1 MNEVLPLGWAATQ
14 LGCVCGLLNGRAYKQ
29 AELLRAG
36 KYRVLRVGN
45 FFSNTSWYYSDL
57 ELEPAKYCDNG
68 DLLYAWSAS
77 FGPKIWDGG
86 KAIYHYH
93 IWRTQPNEGVVARRF
108 LYYWFE
114 WDKENI
120 KAEHGTG
127 STMIHVTKGDMENRP
142 LRLPPLPEQRRI
154 VAKIDSLSSKSKRAR
169 EHLDHIPRLV
179 EKYKQAVLAAAF
191 RGELTAEWRAQR
203 QSLDWRDTSIGHL
216 LTAITAGKNLRC
228 EERPPRTDERGV
240 VKVSAVTWGEF
251 DPLASKTLPASFS
264 PPEDTLIR
272 DGDLLISRAN
282 TLDLVGAVVLVRQAP
297 MNLYLS
303 DKILRLEMQ
312 DGDKPWVMWF
322 LRSPLGRRSIEAAAT
337 GNQLSMRN
345 LSQKELKALR
355 LPWPEATER
364 KEIVRRIDRAFTW
377 IDRLA
382 AEATSARTL
391 IDKLDQAVLA
401 KAFRGELVPQDPN
414 DEPASVLLERI
425 RAEREAVPAAK
436 PGRGRARRS

>member
-120 KAEHGTG
+120 KAAHGTG

-179 EKYKQAVLAAAF
+179 EKYKQAMLGSVFSARAMENWTKGSVADVVTEGLVGLVRSKSEQALAGTPYIRMGHYDMEGRWNDADLSYVGVTAAELQRYELRAGDVLF
-191 RGELTAEWRAQR
+191 NTR
-203 QSLDWRDTSIGHL
+203 
-216 LTAITAGKNLRC
+216 N
-228 EERPPRTDERGV
+228 
-240 VKVSAVTWGEF
+240 
-251 DPLASKTLPASFS
+251 SF
-264 PPEDTLIR
+264 
-272 DGDLLISRAN
+272 
-282 TLDLVGAVVLVRQAP
+282 DLVGKVANWPGSKPGYVYNN
-297 MNLYLS
+297 NL
-303 DKILRLEMQ
+303 LRLRFANDVMPSFA
-312 DGDKPWVMWF
+312 KWLMMSPWFRAYLNTVKSATTSVCAIYQ
-322 LRSPLGRRSIEAAAT
+322 RSLMLGPFAYP
-337 GNQLSMRN
+337 
-345 LSQKELKALR
+345 ELA
-355 LPWPEATER
+355 EQHEV
-364 KEIVRRIDRAFTW
+364 VRRIEHAFAW

-382 AEATSARTL
+382 AEATSARKL
-391 IDKLDQAVLA
+391 IDRLDQAVLA

-414 DEPASVLLERI
+414 DEPASTLLERI

-436 PGRGRARRS
+436 PRRGRARRS